1 MGFSMDP
8 EVQVALAPLMAAAHE
23 LPSPPIGDWHARRVG
38 LEHSYDVAAR
48 ALAPASGVQIDEYV
62 AVGVDGT
69 PVPLLFYRPTG
80 TDQPRSAALYLHGG
94 GMIAGWHRTY
104 DLVARGYVAA
114 SGVSMLAVDYR
125 VAPEHPGR
133 LPVEDCYTG
142 LVWLAEHA
150 CDLGIDPTR
159 IAVLGGS
166 AGGGLAAGVA
176 LLARDRGG
184 PHLAQQLLLY
194 PMLDDRTAT
203 VDPQLHPFVTW
214 THADN
219 ITGWGALL
227 GERVGGEDVSPYI
240 APARC
245 TDLSGLPPTYIDV
258 GELDIF
264 RDESIEYARRLTAA
278 GVPAE
283 LHLHPGT
290 PHAFDVFA
298 PDAAVSHR
306 AIIDR
311 VRRLK
316 EL

>member
-1 MGFSMDP
+1 MGFSMDA
-8 EVQVALAPLMAAAHE
+8 EVQVALGPVMAAAQE
-23 LPSPPIGDWHARRVG
+23 LPPPSVGDWHALRVAVE
-38 LEHSYDVAAR
+38 LSFDVAAR
-48 ALAPASGVQIDEYV
+48 ALAPANGVQIDEYV

-80 TDQPRSAALYLHGG
+80 TDQPHSAALYLHGG
-94 GMIAGWHRTY
+94 GMIAGWHPIY
-104 DLVARGYVAA
+104 DLDVRAYVAA

-150 CDLGIDPTR
+150 SDLGIDATR

-176 LLARDRGG
+176 LLARDRCG

-194 PMLDDRTAT
+194 PMLDDRTTT
-203 VDPQLHPFVTW
+203 VDPQLRPFLTW
-214 THADN
+214 TYADN
-219 ITGWGALL
+219 ITAWGALL
-227 GERVGGEDVSPYI
+227 GERVGGGDVSPYI
-240 APARC
+240 VPARC

-258 GELDIF
+258 GELDIL

-278 GVPAE
+278 GVPTE
-283 LHLHPGT
+283 LHLHPGS
-290 PHAFDVFA
+290 PHGFEVFA

-306 AIIDR
+306 AITDR
-311 VRRLK
+311 IRRLR